1 MVFRGEVYLSVLH
14 IKGKFYQSC
23 QPVLVNAEPNIY
35 WIFSPNV
42 RLTLKMKMK
51 NNENLE
57 H

>member
-35 WIFSPNV
+35 WIFFFS
-42 RLTLKMKMK
+42 KCQAYFKDEDEK
-51 NNENLE
+51 
-57 H
+57 